1 MNLFNQKIL
10 SDRMAR
16 FHFPTGE
23 KAAKL
28 GEIISNRQSALTDA
42 DLSTTKEK
50 SAQGLFLLKIFNELL
65 GYETQTDNQ
74 QEWNSNSAPNHRS

>member
-10 SDRMAR
+10 KDRIAR
-16 FHFPTGE
+16 FYFPTGE

-28 GEIISNRQSALTDA
+28 REIISNWQSALTDA

-50 SAQGLFLLKIFNELL
+50 SAQGVE
-65 GYETQTDNQ
+65 
-74 QEWNSNSAPNHRS
+74 R